1 MSCKYVGNI
10 YKIIL
15 RTKKWRTIAF
25 RIKLHSDMNIQFQAY
40 ESDMV
45 YLVKVYYRGSN
56 LAYAVDV
63 DNSLIKFPLLCE
75 QYRFVW
81 ASDIFF

>member
-1 MSCKYVGNI
+1 
-10 YKIIL
+10 
-15 RTKKWRTIAF
+15 
-25 RIKLHSDMNIQFQAY
+25 MNIQFQAY

-45 YLVKVYYRGSN
+45 CLVKVYYRGSN

-75 QYRFVW
+75 QYRFV
-81 ASDIFF
+81 